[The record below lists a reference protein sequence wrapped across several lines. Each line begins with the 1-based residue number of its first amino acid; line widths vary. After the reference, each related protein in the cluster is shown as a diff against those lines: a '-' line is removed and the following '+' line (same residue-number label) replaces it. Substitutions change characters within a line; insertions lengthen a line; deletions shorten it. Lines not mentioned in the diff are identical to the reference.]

1 MRTYLPLTLALILPI
16 VASAQSIASFGGAG
30 PSFSLSVDPQY
41 PAPYSQATLSAQS
54 DSLDLANATMTVTV
68 DGKSFYQGGVPPPPL
83 TLGKAGSITKVVMTV
98 TSDGTK
104 YTQTVSIQ
112 PQDVALVAEPVSS
125 APPLYPGKP
134 LAPIEGSVRVV
145 AVANFRTTG
154 GTALD
159 PSTLSYKW
167 TVDDTQIANSSGIG
181 KNVVIVASPL
191 QYRART
197 VSVAI
202 ASRDGSLVG
211 GDSLSLSPQEPSV
224 RIYENDPLL
233 GIRFDRA
240 LVNTFTITGA
250 ESTLYGAPFS
260 VPTTYGAP
268 FLQWFVNS
276 IAAQTGSSITLR
288 PTGEGQG
295 SASLSLTASSGT
307 NATASMNLSLVFGT
321 TGGTNFFGL

>member
-1 MRTYLPLTLALILPI
+1 
-16 VASAQSIASFGGAG
+16 
-30 PSFSLSVDPQY
+30 
-41 PAPYSQATLSAQS
+41 
-54 DSLDLANATMTVTV
+54 MTVTV
-68 DGKSFYQGGVPPPPL
+68 DGKSFYQGVFSRL
-83 TLGKAGSITKVVMTV
+83 LSRSGKRGSITKVVMTV

-288 PTGEGQG
+288 TNRGGTRERF
-295 SASLSLTASSGT
+295 SLAHC
-307 NATASMNLSLVFGT
+307 VFGH
-321 TGGTNFFGL
+321 

>member
-1 MRTYLPLTLALILPI
+1 M
-16 VASAQSIASFGGAG
+16 
-30 PSFSLSVDPQY
+30 
-41 PAPYSQATLSAQS
+41 
-54 DSLDLANATMTVTV
+54 
-68 DGKSFYQGGVPPPPL
+68 
-83 TLGKAGSITKVVMTV
+83 
-98 TSDGTK
+98 
-104 YTQTVSIQ
+104 
-112 PQDVALVAEPVSS
+112 
-125 APPLYPGKP
+125 
-134 LAPIEGSVRVV
+134 
-145 AVANFRTTG
+145 ANFRTTG

-288 PTGEGQG
+288 
-295 SASLSLTASSGT
+295 
-307 NATASMNLSLVFGT
+307 
-321 TGGTNFFGL
+321 